1 MPEEQ
6 EPKVETT
13 ITPAGEMPT
22 GDAPNAE
29 KLQAELEKVRAALKS
44 ANNEAADR
52 RKKLDAF
59 ETAERERAD
68 AEKTEL
74 ERAQAALAEMESKA
88 VAAQALYARAQ
99 IENAV
104 RFAAQG
110 LGFYR
115 PDDAI
120 ALLDLSAL
128 ELTDKGEVKGVDA
141 ALKALTTER
150 PYLVKAAMPNDPD
163 ARKRNPPDS
172 QTRIAEQKATNALYG
187 IRDRALT

>member
-13 ITPAGEMPT
+13 ITPAGEMPK
-22 GDAPNAE
+22 GDDSQDGAELGRIREALKRANAE
-29 KLQAELEKVRAALKS
+29 AAANRVKVK
-44 ANNEAADR
+44 EY
-52 RKKLDAF
+52 

-172 QTRIAEQKATNALYG
+172 QVEIAEQKAVNTRYG